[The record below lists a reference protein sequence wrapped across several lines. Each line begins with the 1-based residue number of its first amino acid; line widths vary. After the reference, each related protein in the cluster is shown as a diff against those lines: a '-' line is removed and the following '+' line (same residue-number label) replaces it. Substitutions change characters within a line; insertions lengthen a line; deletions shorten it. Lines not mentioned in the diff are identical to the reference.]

1 MRPDLVWYFGYG
13 SLMWNPGIVH
23 EAFEPARL
31 DGWSRALCV
40 YSTHYRGTAARPGLV
55 LGLLRGGSCMGRAIG
70 VAPERE
76 AEVTAYLDAR
86 ELLDVYVYDR
96 VRLPL
101 RLLGRDEDVPAWCY
115 VARPEHEH
123 YAGRLET
130 KSVLQCVRQGHG
142 LAGACADY
150 VRNTVAHLRA
160 MEIGEPD
167 LERIVMALDG
177 KPDNAAG

>member
-1 MRPDLVWYFGYG
+1 MGRELVWYFGYG
-13 SLMWNPGIVH
+13 SLMWNPGIAH

-55 LGLLRGGSCMGRAIG
+55 LGLLRGGSCIGRAVG

-101 RLLGRDEDVPAWCY
+101 RLLAGEREVAAWCY

-123 YAGRLET
+123 YAGRLAPGQ
-130 KSVLQCVRQGHG
+130 VLSCVRQGHG
-142 LAGACADY
+142 LAGACTDY
-150 VRNTVAHLRA
+150 VRNTVAHLQTMAIR
-160 MEIGEPD
+160 EPE
-167 LERIVMALDG
+167 LERVVAELDTA
-177 KPDNAAG
+177 DA

>member
-1 MRPDLVWYFGYG
+1 
-13 SLMWNPGIVH
+13 
-23 EAFEPARL
+23 
-31 DGWSRALCV
+31 LCV

-55 LGLLRGGSCMGRAIG
+55 LGLQRGGSCIGRAIG

-101 RLLGRDEDVPAWCY
+101 RLLASDREVAAWCY

-123 YAGRLET
+123 YAGHLRPDQ
-130 KSVLQCVRQGHG
+130 VLDCVRLGHG

-150 VRNTVAHLRA
+150 VRNTVAHLQSMDIR
-160 MEIGEPD
+160 EPE
-167 LERIVMALDG
+167 LERIVAELSI
-177 KPDNAAG
+177 AAA

>member
-1 MRPDLVWYFGYG
+1 MRAMRPDLVWYFGYG
-13 SLMWNPGIVH
+13 SLMWNPGIAH

-55 LGLLRGGSCMGRAIG
+55 LGLKRGGRCMGRAIG
-70 VAPERE
+70 VTHERE

-86 ELLDVYVYDR
+86 EMLDVYVYDR

-101 RLLGRDEDVPAWCY
+101 RLMSGDEEVHAWCY

-123 YAGRLET
+123 YAGHLDADA
-130 KSVLQCVRQGHG
+130 VLDCVRHGHG

-150 VRNTVAHLRA
+150 VRQTVAHLHEMR
-160 MEIGEPD
+160 IDEPD
-167 LERIVMALDG
+167 LERIVQALDG
-177 KPDNAAG
+177 

>member
-1 MRPDLVWYFGYG
+1 MAAELVWYFGYG
-13 SLMWNPGIVH
+13 SLMWNPGIAH

-40 YSTHYRGTAARPGLV
+40 YSTHYRGTASRPGLV
-55 LGLLRGGSCMGRAIG
+55 LGLQRGGSCIGRAIG

-101 RLLGRDEDVPAWCY
+101 HLLDGNREVAAWCY

-123 YAGRLET
+123 FAGHLGFEQI
-130 KSVLQCVRQGHG
+130 LDCVRQGHG
-142 LAGACADY
+142 LAGSCRDY
-150 VRNTVAHLRA
+150 VRNTVAHLQA
-160 MEIGEPD
+160 MAIREPV
-167 LERIVMALDG
+167 LERIVADLG
-177 KPDNAAG
+177 RSAA